1 VTLHPFLVTLHP
13 FLVILPS
20 FMVSLPLLMVTLPLL
35 WPCHFHLWCCV
46 LLCCLHKRSQRVD
59 VISVYGVSVAVSV
72 CVLMLAGAAW
82 IGNPLAVPGPIP
94 LTFFAY
100 PAGIFRMQPR
110 RLCCYGI
117 LLGCASTR
125 RFCSYGILLG
135 CAGTDRVRMVLPGL
149 VDNAVCG
156 GLFAAGHMVMGGGSE
171 ERVEPEGEDRRGK
184 LLGIDTH
191 AKVRTWWDKVGD
203 KFRR

>member
-156 GLFAAGHMVMGGGSE
+156 GLFAAGRLPYIFVLAQGS
-171 ERVEPEGEDRRGK
+171 VCD
-184 LLGIDTH
+184 
-191 AKVRTWWDKVGD
+191 VWY
-203 KFRR
+203 